1 MNHQEFEQ
9 IVRDALNEIPGQLR
23 HALENVAIIVEDE
36 PGPEDAR
43 GAEQESEDELLGT
56 YHGVPLSERGASY
69 SGLPDRIVIY
79 RGPILRSCETREE
92 IAFEIRNTVIHEL
105 GHRLGLSDN
114 EMPY

>member
-9 IVRDALNEIPGQLR
+9 IVRDALDEIPDQLR

-36 PGPEDAR
+36 PAPEDAS
-43 GAEQESEDELLGT
+43 GAEQESEGELLGI
-56 YHGVPLSERGASY
+56 YHGVPLSERGAGY

-79 RGPILRSCETREE
+79 RGPILRSCETRQE
-92 IAFEIRNTVIHEL
+92 IALEIRNTVIHEL
-105 GHRLGLSDN
+105 GHRLGLSDD